1 MKLVSIFFSWAGN
14 WHGSYAGRQ
23 EVFGT
28 WRGVPVAY
36 PWRTGTDTAIS
47 LTKSE
52 NGQQRSVNATQYER
66 VSRDDVKRRL

>member
-1 MKLVSIFFSWAGN
+1 MVRTLVAKRYS
-14 WHGSYAGRQ
+14 
-23 EVFGT
+23 V
-28 WRGVPVAY
+28 RGVPVAY
-36 PWRTGTDTAIS
+36 SDVQWRTGTDTAIS

>member
-1 MKLVSIFFSWAGN
+1 MSGKVAWFIRSPPTGIRYVARTV
-14 WHGSYAGRQ
+14 AR
-23 EVFGT
+23 T
-28 WRGVPVAY
+28 VAY
-36 PWRTGTDTAIS
+36 SGVQWRTGTADTAIS

>member
-1 MKLVSIFFSWAGN
+1 MVRTPVAKRYSV
-14 WHGSYAGRQ
+14 
-23 EVFGT
+23 
-28 WRGVPVAY
+28 RGVPVAY

>member
-1 MKLVSIFFSWAGN
+1 MVHTLAANRYSV
-14 WHGSYAGRQ
+14 
-23 EVFGT
+23 
-28 WRGVPVAY
+28 RGAY
-36 PWRTGTDTAIS
+36 GGAYGGVQWRTGTDTAIS